1 MNMKLYLLKEI
12 EYIQPFQFEKK
23 ILNKNYNLK

>member
-1 MNMKLYLLKEI
+1 MNLCLLKEI

-23 ILNKNYNLK
+23 ILNKNYQLK